1 MAVAAQ
7 GLPFLHP
14 LNVPHFL
21 LNAYTTTL
29 RGNKYKT
36 GTMNH
41 GSHKPPLA
49 PGGGSGW
56 PRRKR
61 IGLTAVFSSLLPRKC
76 THGNADSKKHLALMR
91 SRMQQGAGTVPGT
104 NSVSL
109 GQKLSHWG
117 T

>member
-41 GSHKPPLA
+41 GSHSLR
-49 PGGGSGW
+49 W
-56 PRRKR
+56 PQEVDQA
-61 IGLTAVFSSLLPRKC
+61 GQG
-76 THGNADSKKHLALMR
+76 GNALA
-91 SRMQQGAGTVPGT
+91 
-104 NSVSL
+104 
-109 GQKLSHWG
+109 
-117 T
+117 